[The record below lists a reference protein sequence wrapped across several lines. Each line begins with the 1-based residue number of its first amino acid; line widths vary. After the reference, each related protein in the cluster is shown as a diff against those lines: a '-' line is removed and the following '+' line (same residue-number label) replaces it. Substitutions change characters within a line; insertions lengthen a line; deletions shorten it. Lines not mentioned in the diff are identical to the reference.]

1 MEQVKRILIIH
12 QGALGDFILSLPA
25 ISAFRHHYP
34 GTTIEIWGYR
44 EILRLV
50 DRSVYADTICSIDR
64 ERIASL
70 FTQDPLLPASVLER
84 FRSFDLM
91 CLFGGEKQTTFAD
104 NLKRSGIKNVYR
116 IEPFPPTGSNTH
128 VIDHQASQLAHL
140 GVHVPL
146 STPALFTTEEGG
158 KRFASFLEHRQID
171 RKALLVALH
180 PGSGSRAKV
189 WPSGNFAQLSRYLLD
204 NDRVHLIAPIG
215 PADKEHA
222 EDYCALISSDRIIP
236 VTDLTV
242 TELAALLKR
251 CMVYVGNDSGVTH
264 MAAAVGTPVV
274 ALFGPTDPKVWGPQG
289 RRVHT
294 VYRGVSCS
302 PCSREKMNRCS
313 HRKCLYSITVE
324 EVYRSVRKMI
334 YSS

>member
-34 GTTIEIWGYR
+34 DTTIEIWGYP

-50 DRSVYADTICSIDR
+50 DRSVYADTIYSIDR

-70 FTQDPLLPASVLER
+70 FTQDPLVPASVLER
-84 FRSFDLM
+84 FRSFDLI
-91 CLFGGEKQTTFAD
+91 CLFGGEKQTTFVD
-104 NLKRSGIKNVYR
+104 NLKRSGVKNVYR
-116 IEPFPPTGSNTH
+116 IEPFPPAGSNTH
-128 VIDHQASQLAHL
+128 VIDHQASQLSPL
-140 GVHVPL
+140 GLKAPL
-146 STPALFTTEEGG
+146 STPTLFTPEDDG
-158 KRFASFLEHRQID
+158 KRFASFLEHRKID
-171 RKALLVALH
+171 REALLVALH

-189 WPSGNFAQLSRYLLD
+189 WPPGNFAQLSRYLLD
-204 NDRVHLIAPIG
+204 NDRVHLIVPVG

-222 EDYCALISSDRIIP
+222 EGYCALISSDRIIP
-236 VTDLTV
+236 VTNLTL

-274 ALFGPTDPKVWGPQG
+274 ALFGPTDPGVWGPRG
-289 RRVHT
+289 RRVRT

-302 PCSREKMNRCS
+302 PCSREEMHGCL
-313 HRKCLYSITVE
+313 HRKCLDSITVE
-324 EVYRSVRKMI
+324 EVYRSVRTLFQDA
-334 YSS
+334 

>member
-25 ISAFRHHYP
+25 IRAFRHHYP
-34 GTTIEIWGYR
+34 DTTIEIWGYP

-50 DRSVYADTICSIDR
+50 DRSVYADMIYSIDR

-70 FTQDPLLPASVLER
+70 FTPDIPAPASVLER

-91 CLFGGEKQTTFAD
+91 CLFGGERQTTFVD
-104 NLKRSGIKNVYR
+104 NLRRSGVKKVYR
-116 IEPFPPTGSNTH
+116 IDPFPPDGSNTH
-128 VIDHQASQLAHL
+128 VIDHQTSQLSTL
-140 GVHVPL
+140 GLKVPL
-146 STPALFTTEEGG
+146 STPTLFPPEDDG
-158 KRFASFLEHRQID
+158 KRVASFLEQRGID
-171 RKALLVALH
+171 REALVVALH
-180 PGSGSRAKV
+180 PGSGSKAKV
-189 WPSGNFAQLSRYLLD
+189 WSPGNFAQLSTYLLED
-204 NDRVHLIAPIG
+204 DQVHLIVPIG

-222 EDYCALISSDRIIP
+222 EGYCNLIASDRMLP
-236 VTDLTV
+236 VTNLPL

-274 ALFGPTDPKVWGPQG
+274 ALFGPTDPKVWGPRG
-289 RRVHT
+289 KHVHT

-302 PCSREKMNRCS
+302 PCSREEMNG
-313 HRKCLYSITVE
+313 CLHKNCLESITVE
-324 EVYRSVRKMI
+324 EVYRLVRKI
-334 YSS
+334 IHS